1 MRGGEDDLQSPRRR
15 QGVRDTRRPMS
26 DPHAQFAKRNC
37 PTGSDNRAAGGP
49 AMRELSLSYKDGM
62 NWIVRV
68 PVALFLFFTS
78 ILLILWAVGALSNS
92 TSWNNIPRW

>member
-1 MRGGEDDLQSPRRR
+1 
-15 QGVRDTRRPMS
+15 
-26 DPHAQFAKRNC
+26 
-37 PTGSDNRAAGGP
+37 
-49 AMRELSLSYKDGM
+49 MRELSLSYKDGM